1 MAVRYAVA
9 ALLAAALADG
19 FVLPRT
25 PHKTVLKATKNDP
38 ERQKTLD
45 EAKRILA
52 RAANTPVEA
61 DQGLGGAVTGALVG
75 SFLLG
80 PLGMLMG
87 ASVGSNVGQA
97 ASAKK
102 QMEQRLASL
111 GVDDEVIR
119 NVGEASRDLA
129 EADESRGYVQSA
141 LESASAFA
149 ASARFLTI
157 WITCATYQRKQMRV
171 SVHVHD
177 NGKNCKGTNMGHALD
192 TLVGQILSTVV
203 KRTSAYW
210 SAPFRRHQHD

>member
-1 MAVRYAVA
+1 MVVRRLIA
-9 ALLAAALADG
+9 ALLAAALVDG
-19 FVLPRT
+19 FLLPRVQHRT
-25 PHKTVLKATKNDP
+25 LLKATKNDP
-38 ERQKTLD
+38 ERQRTLD

-52 RAANTPVEA
+52 RAANTPVDV

-87 ASVGSNVGQA
+87 ASVGSNVGQQ

-129 EADESRGYVQSA
+129 EADSNA
-141 LESASAFA
+141 DW
-149 ASARFLTI
+149 T
-157 WITCATYQRKQMRV
+157 
-171 SVHVHD
+171 
-177 NGKNCKGTNMGHALD
+177 
-192 TLVGQILSTVV
+192 
-203 KRTSAYW
+203 
-210 SAPFRRHQHD
+210 